1 MNSLRVVIAD
11 DEPAA
16 RTVLRMQEWE
26 KHGCTLVGE
35 AEDGQQV
42 LDLLE
47 KNSVD
52 VVLLD
57 VGMPVMNGL
66 ELAPL
71 ITQHYPAV
79 KIIFLTMY
87 REFDYA
93 VEAMRTGAIDYLIKD
108 VADTEKIFAALDRA
122 RTRSEEELEWELVQ
136 EKSLREKM
144 ANVMRQPLKLDQ
156 PVRLLYLTRPEKEGG
171 HCPLYRV
178 AQRLMQLPGYT
189 ACWPVREDQWL
200 LVSKCDD
207 TEVVAYLE
215 SCWGQDFH
223 ITNTITGCSD
233 GGSAIAMG
241 ETYLRESFYHP
252 ERRMLRDRCY
262 VEEFASPML
271 EEFGA
276 SIRACFYD
284 VSRDATVFN
293 EWVSRCEKCHI
304 APSALKQALIRLLP
318 VSVAGK
324 AETSALPGALWN
336 ARTAAETMALIRS
349 WLLKMRL
356 AGSGKRIEIR
366 QVEDYVC
373 GHLAGNLSMQ
383 ILSDH
388 VGLSPNYLNHLF
400 REEMHETLKS
410 YVMRIRMEKAADM
423 LKHTDMRI
431 HEVASQ
437 VGFPT
442 ARYFSDAF
450 SKYYG
455 VTPKE
460 YRRGVIKTH
469 ETIRTGT

>member
-16 RTVLRMQEWE
+16 RAVLRMQQWE
-26 KHGCTLVGE
+26 KHNCTLVGE

-42 LDLLE
+42 LELLA

-66 ELAPL
+66 ELAPM
-71 ITQHYPAV
+71 IAQRYPSV

-108 VADTEKIFAALDRA
+108 VADTEKIFAALERA
-122 RTRSEEELEWELVQ
+122 RTRPQEGLERELLQ

-144 ANVMRQPLKLDQ
+144 ANVMHQPLTPDQ
-156 PVRLLYLTRPEKEGG
+156 PVRLLDLTRQEKEGG
-171 HCPLYRV
+171 HCPLYSV
-178 AQRLMQLPGYT
+178 AQRLLQLPGCT
-189 ACWPVREDQWL
+189 ACWPIQEDQWL
-200 LVSKCDD
+200 LAGECADAD
-207 TEVVAYLE
+207 VVAYLKN
-215 SCWGQDFH
+215 CWGQDFH
-223 ITNTITGCSD
+223 ITSSIKGCSD
-233 GGSAIAMG
+233 VGSAVAMG

-252 ERRMLRDRCY
+252 ERRMLQDGCY
-262 VEEFASPML
+262 VEEFSSPML
-271 EEFGA
+271 EEFGTI
-276 SIRACFYD
+276 IRACFYD
-284 VSRDATVFN
+284 VSRDATMFN
-293 EWVSRCEKCHI
+293 EWVSRCEQCHI
-304 APSALKQALIRLLP
+304 APDALKQAIIRLLP
-318 VSVAGK
+318 VSAAGK
-324 AETSALPGALWN
+324 AETSVLPSALWN
-336 ARTAAETMALIRS
+336 AHTAAETTALIRS

-356 AGSGKRIEIR
+356 AGGGKRSEIQ
-366 QVEDYVC
+366 QVEDYVRR
-373 GHLAGNLSMQ
+373 HLASNLSLQ
-383 ILSDH
+383 ILSDR

-423 LKHTDMRI
+423 LRNTDMRI

-460 YRRGVIKTH
+460 YRR
-469 ETIRTGT
+469 R